1 MIQDSIKTRVVGIDI
16 GYETTT
22 YAVVD
27 VRGKELAKAV
37 FPTTD
42 FPNINNF
49 ISYLSEQIIAMVE
62 ANGGYESIRSVGV
75 SSPSGNSLT
84 GCIEYSPNLPWKGEI
99 PLAAMM
105 RDRLGLAVAVGNDAY
120 VMALGEVTFGNAHG
134 MNDFILVELE
144 QGLGSCVF
152 SHGHPHLGATGY
164 AGEIGHTVVVENG
177 RQCGCG
183 QKGCLETYCSKKG
196 IVLTAQELM
205 AESNV
210 PSLMREAKEL
220 TPLTIASLC
229 DQGDPLA
236 IEVYKR
242 TGEVLGLTLANYASV
257 VDPEAIIIGGST
269 SRAGKWLMEPLDN
282 SFEEHV
288 FHNIQNKVKILVSA
302 LDKEEHNVLGASA
315 LAWSVKEYSLFK

>member
-1 MIQDSIKTRVVGIDI
+1 MIQDSIKTQVVGIDI

-42 FPNINNF
+42 YPNINNF
-49 ISYLSEQIIAMVE
+49 ISYLSEQIVAMIE
-62 ANGGYESIRSVGV
+62 ANGGYESIRSVGI
-75 SSPSGNSLT
+75 SSPSGNFLT

-105 RDRLGLAVAVGNDAY
+105 RDRLGLAVAIGNDAY
-120 VMALGEVTFGNAHG
+120 VMALGEATFGNAHG

-164 AGEIGHTVVVENG
+164 AGELGHTCVVENG
-177 RQCGCG
+177 RPCGCG
-183 QKGCLETYCSKKG
+183 QKGCLETYCSNKG
-196 IVLTAQELM
+196 IVMTAQELM
-205 AESNV
+205 AESDV

-220 TPLTIASLC
+220 TPLTIASFC
-229 DQGDPLA
+229 DEGDPLA

-242 TGEVLGLTLANYASV
+242 TGEVLGITLANYASV
-257 VDPEAIIIGGST
+257 VDPEAIIIAGSI
-269 SRAGKWLMEPLDN
+269 SRAGKWLLEPLNN

-288 FHNIQNKVKILVSA
+288 FHNIQNKVKILLST